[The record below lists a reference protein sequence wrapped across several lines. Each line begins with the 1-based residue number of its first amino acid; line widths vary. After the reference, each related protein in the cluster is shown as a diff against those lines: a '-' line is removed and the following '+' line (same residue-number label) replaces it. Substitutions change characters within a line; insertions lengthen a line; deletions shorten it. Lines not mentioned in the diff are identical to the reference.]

1 MSHFILLI
9 LSFPRS
15 LFFSSFYHHH
25 HYLQGAVLCT
35 AEYDVS
41 TTETTGGADGLRAED
56 LALIPAPKPTLRSAT
71 QTRDGKVSV
80 CNVCLYVSACMRV

>member
-25 HYLQGAVLCT
+25 HHYLQGAVLCT

-41 TTETTGGADGLRAED
+41 TTETTAGADGLRAED
-56 LALIPAPKPTLRSAT
+56 VALIPAPKPTLRSAT
-71 QTRDGKVSV
+71 QTRDGKVRSACCV
-80 CNVCLYVSACMRV
+80 CVCLCV